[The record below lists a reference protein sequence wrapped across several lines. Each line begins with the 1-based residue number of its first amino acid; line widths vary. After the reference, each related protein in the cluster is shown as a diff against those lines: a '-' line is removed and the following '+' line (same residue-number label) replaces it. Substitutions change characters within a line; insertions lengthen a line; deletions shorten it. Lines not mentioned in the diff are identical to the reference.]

1 MLGTDRDAA
10 TVQQGAPAQRTAD
23 VDDIAQTFWDVI
35 VVGTGMGG
43 ATMGYA
49 LARAGWKVLF
59 CEKGHDT
66 AHGLRGDYAELHRD
80 GVGDGEAARLLRG
93 GRYAEPV
100 RDLSGRRPRSF
111 VPFIGCGTGGSS
123 ALYGMVLERLQAAD
137 FEPAGHFPATAGATL
152 PARWPIDLDTLTPFY
167 DQAERLYG
175 VRKDEA
181 TPPWS
186 APARELAEHF
196 TARGLHPY
204 RLPQSCEYVPGC
216 PGCQSFLCARNCKG
230 DGDRNCLRPA
240 LDQHG
245 AVLLDRC
252 EVLRLEAG
260 QTRVEALHCRRHGR
274 EFRLRGRV
282 VVLAAGALATPVLL
296 LASASEAWPQGL
308 ANASGLVGR
317 NLMRHYIDLYAVFA
331 RTRARTDENVKE
343 LGCNDF
349 YLCKDGKF
357 GTLQSFGRL
366 PPARMIVDDLQ
377 RELRDTVHPALAIG
391 MAPFKPIMRP
401 VLDAVFTR
409 STLLASVME
418 DLPFAENRVRIAPAS
433 AAGIAVEYRMRASEA
448 ARIAQMRKHVAAAL
462 APYRFLLIKQA
473 ENNERIAH
481 ACGTCRFGN
490 DPRESVLD
498 ADNRAHGID
507 NLYVVDASFFP
518 SSGGTNPALTIAA
531 NALRV
536 AARVLGQAPGEPD

>member
-1 MLGTDRDAA
+1 ME
-10 TVQQGAPAQRTAD
+10 QGATARRA
-23 VDDIAQTFWDVI
+23 VDIDEIAQTHWDAI
-35 VVGTGMGG
+35 IVGTGMGG

-66 AHGLRGDYAELHRD
+66 AQGLRGDFPELHGQND
-80 GVGDGEAARLLRG
+80 DAAARLLRG
-93 GRYAEPV
+93 GRYAEPLL
-100 RDLSGRRPRSF
+100 DLSGHRPRSF
-111 VPFIGCGTGGSS
+111 IPFIGCGTGGSS

-137 FEPAGHFPATAGATL
+137 FEPGRHFPATAEATL
-152 PARWPIDLDTLTPFY
+152 PTRWPIDLDTLAPYY
-167 DQAERLYG
+167 DEAERLYG
-175 VRKDEA
+175 VRKDA
-181 TPPWS
+181 DTPPWS

-196 TARGLHPY
+196 DARGLHPY

-240 LDQHG
+240 LARHG

-260 QTRVEALHCRRHGR
+260 PNRVEAVYCRRDGR
-274 EFRLRGRV
+274 EWRLRGRLV
-282 VVLAAGALATPVLL
+282 ALAAGALASPALL

-308 ANASGLVGR
+308 ANDSGLVGR
-317 NLMRHYIDLYAVFA
+317 NLMRHYVDLYAVFA
-331 RTRARTDENVKE
+331 RARARADENVKE

-349 YLCKDGKF
+349 YLREDGKF

-377 RELRDTVHPALAIG
+377 RELRDTVHPALAAA

-401 VLDAVFTR
+401 LLDAVFAR

-418 DLPFAENRVRIAPAS
+418 DLPFAENRVRLAPAP
-433 AAGIAVEYRMRASEA
+433 AAGIAIEYRVRASEA
-448 ARIAQMRKHVAAAL
+448 ARIARMRKLVAAAL

-481 ACGTCRFGN
+481 ACGTCRFGE
-490 DPRESVLD
+490 DPRNSVLD

-507 NLYVVDASFFP
+507 NLYIVDASFFP

-536 AARVLGQAPGEPD
+536 TARVLGRSSGESA